1 MHVSGTGLELYEE
14 CPRRFKIE
22 RKDRRDVAVH
32 DGARLGRVLHKT
44 LERLVREHKKAEA
57 TGHLDL
63 ARASEIYEEEWTK
76 EGHISGQDLFT
87 DGLQLIHDEIERAGV
102 VAWHEVAAVE
112 EKFSIPLVD
121 EVGLFEGIEDTVT
134 LNGIID
140 LMTVHDLVD
149 EETGE
154 VQEDVLVLDYK
165 STREFLTARDAHAS
179 VQLSAYALAARAAF
193 PNAKRIRCGLILLR
207 SATVITTTRTPEQL
221 EEFRRYARAMAQRI
235 AADTEWKP
243 NLNAH
248 CIYCDGR
255 RDCPAYKAVLDG
267 DTYLVCDDPE
277 DLDRIAEERQAIA
290 LRVMV
295 MEKRKEELDAIL
307 KAHLAAFK
315 QGLTL
320 AGRFWKITHPEGK
333 TYPLGET
340 LSVVSEKT
348 GIRKEELFDRL
359 GVVQKKS
366 LAAFLKGLKAKGTN
380 ITMIQSALEGIAE
393 RTRGNRLY
401 HREEKK
407 PKAS

>member
-1 MHVSGTGLELYEE
+1 
-14 CPRRFKIE
+14 
-22 RKDRRDVAVH
+22 
-32 DGARLGRVLHKT
+32 
-44 LERLVREHKKAEA
+44 
-57 TGHLDL
+57 
-63 ARASEIYEEEWTK
+63 
-76 EGHISGQDLFT
+76 
-87 DGLQLIHDEIERAGV
+87 
-102 VAWHEVAAVE
+102 
-112 EKFSIPLVD
+112 
-121 EVGLFEGIEDTVT
+121 
-134 LNGIID
+134 
-140 LMTVHDLVD
+140 
-149 EETGE
+149 
-154 VQEDVLVLDYK
+154 
-165 STREFLTARDAHAS
+165 
-179 VQLSAYALAARAAF
+179 
-193 PNAKRIRCGLILLR
+193 
-207 SATVITTTRTPEQL
+207 
-221 EEFRRYARAMAQRI
+221 
-235 AADTEWKP
+235 
-243 NLNAH
+243 
-248 CIYCDGR
+248 
-255 RDCPAYKAVLDG
+255 
-267 DTYLVCDDPE
+267 
-277 DLDRIAEERQAIA
+277 
-290 LRVMV
+290 